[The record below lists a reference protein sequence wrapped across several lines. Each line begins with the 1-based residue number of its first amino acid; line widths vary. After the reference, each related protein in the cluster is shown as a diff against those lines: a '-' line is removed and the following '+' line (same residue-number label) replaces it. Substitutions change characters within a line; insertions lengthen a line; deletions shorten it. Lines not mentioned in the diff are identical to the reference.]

1 MFQCLSHEMRS
12 NRNIDF
18 VPCFRGV
25 KNRTLTRCACN
36 TVIHSYTQF
45 YDLGNQVVKKTGS
58 EEAQAWINAL
68 NSDTFL
74 YSLVVIKWMLNL
86 VLHMNSSLLILL
98 KGASTSVTPPD
109 YTCTPDQIHI
119 LCQCCLQPMPHRWPD
134 SMTASIPAQKC
145 KFISVWVVEMCKC
158 SPSQAVTGKILLPA
172 VLLPIYNPAWRIE
185 LL

>member
-25 KNRTLTRCACN
+25 KNRTLTGCACN
-36 TVIHSYTQF
+36 TVIHSCMIREIR
-45 YDLGNQVVKKTGS
+45 LSKKTGS

-145 KFISVWVVEMCKC
+145 KFEMCKC